1 MKTTSNRFLF
11 SMFAVSMLTLG
22 FVSCQSTPRNATV
35 NRDLA
40 QYESVVSIAVD
51 AVNSKNSDTLLEHLS
66 PRFNI
71 LGIGGYV
78 ARLGLEGMYQ
88 RLDDGILTYDLVNV
102 EENRREGLL
111 TLTYDVVWKSSGP
124 EEANFVF
131 ETASGLLRT
140 LYLFPS
146 KHEPIEFEATVDP
159 ADLAPEDLKDLLTL
173 TPTETSK

>member
-1 MKTTSNRFLF
+1 
-11 SMFAVSMLTLG
+11 MFAVSMLSLG

-111 TLTYDVVWKSSGP
+111 TLTYDVVWKSGP
-124 EEANFVF
+124 KEAGFVF
-131 ETASGLLRT
+131 ETPSGMLRSLT
-140 LYLFPS
+140 LIPS
-146 KHEPIEFEATVDP
+146 KMETIKWEVEFDP
-159 ADLAPEDLKDLLTL
+159 DDLPSEELVSFTA
-173 TPTETSK
+173 TETSK